1 MCVSESVSRSVRV
14 RGSCADWLPLVRDC
28 LADRG
33 FCGIAVDAASGSVT
47 ADSGV
52 PGRRGGI
59 CVRLSPASS
68 CGDPDVLVSA
78 TASLGADHFVGVNKM
93 RDEVIT

>member
-33 FCGIAVDAASGSVT
+33 FRGIAVDAASGSVT

-52 PGRRGGI
+52 PGRGGGI
-59 CVRLSPASS
+59 CVRLSPASP
-68 CGDPDVLVSA
+68 CGNTDVLVSA
-78 TASLGADHFVGVNKM
+78 TASLGLELMKGGEINGRSV
-93 RDEVIT
+93 

>member
-1 MCVSESVSRSVRV
+1 MCVSESVSRSVQV
-14 RGSCADWLPLVRDC
+14 RGSCAEWLPLVRDC

-33 FCGIAVDAASGSVT
+33 FRGIAVDAASGSVT

-52 PGRRGGI
+52 PGRVGGI

-68 CGDPDVLVSA
+68 CGGTDVLVSA
-78 TASLGADHFVGVNKM
+78 TVSLGAGKTVKGGSLSW
-93 RDEVIT
+93 